1 MHRPLRTARAHARAV
16 ALPRPQAAVATE
28 WLVAG
33 VAVALL
39 LAGLLAH

>member
-1 MHRPLRTARAHARAV
+1 MHRSRRPFATARALAI
-16 ALPRPQAAVATE
+16 PRPQVAITTE

-39 LAGLLAH
+39 VAGLLAG

>member
-1 MHRPLRTARAHARAV
+1 MHQPLRSSRARAI
-16 ALPRPQAAVATE
+16 ALPRPQLAVRTE

-39 LAGLLAH
+39 LVGLLAP

>member
-1 MHRPLRTARAHARAV
+1 MHRPLRIARARAL
-16 ALPRPQAAVATE
+16 ALPRPQQAVLTE

-39 LAGLLAH
+39 LAGLLAP